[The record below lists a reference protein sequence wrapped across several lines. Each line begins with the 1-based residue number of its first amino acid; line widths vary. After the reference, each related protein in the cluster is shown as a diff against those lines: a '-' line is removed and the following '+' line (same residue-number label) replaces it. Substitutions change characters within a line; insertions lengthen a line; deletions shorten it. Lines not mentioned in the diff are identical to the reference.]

1 MSIKSRVLSFF
12 IVFLLFLPSF
22 HAADQLVSS
31 PNDLNSSLDELS
43 YYGFIIPVPSETH
56 TTQETVTQSRIFFLI
71 NDLLREN
78 ISVAW
83 IHEEKTIKCSLFPWL
98 NSSLNKTIHK
108 GDFFVPFTG
117 NIEKDVRIITILS
130 DYCFFHELDSQAE
143 KISSYA
149 MYENIDVN
157 VTFLSEPRIAQHFGT
172 PTRYG
177 WPCYLLMAEA
187 AGFFSFDFLLDDE
200 TASQLSNERYNVFM
214 WPYEPDPASPVE
226 VLQSLSN
233 KKGCQRIRDFVRN
246 GGGFIGSCYGALVA
260 SSGFPNPF
268 SPVHLLASKIPF
280 LRCPP
285 ASLTLCLSDSLMNER
300 PKVLENLYQ
309 STSLVCTNQ
318 HPVTYNMNH
327 SVHEFFSGPWFV
339 SLGKKT
345 KSLAFFSTV
354 ETRNQDESPAFIQ
367 RQVVNSPSWVCSQ
380 FGKGSMVLFA
390 SHPEFVNNIS
400 FLFQNRSWP
409 GDPYYGRRVI
419 YNSLFHVVSDDSL
432 MFSPQFQQN
441 SSFLSMV
448 FQRSHFCLDDVE
460 NVSLFSESV
469 QKISCYEQ
477 LLRSLQNK
485 TEELQQLYQ
494 SDFDQSLFFKSSS
507 RPLLYTYHFSDIL
520 LNYCQKTK
528 QCLQQ
533 LSRLALL
540 IDTVSFHE
548 EIMSFQEMLLKELRS
563 AETVAQEMIFHSK
576 KAEMLFAKP
585 NVSFFDKY
593 QIVSQTRE
601 MITTLEIS
609 LKHVPALFFESSKTL
624 RHQWYDYEVSQ
635 IC

>member
-1 MSIKSRVLSFF
+1 MSIKSVILSLF
-12 IVFLLFLPSF
+12 IVFLLLPSS
-22 HAADQLVSS
+22 HAVDQLVLL
-31 PNDLNSSLDELS
+31 PNPINSSLDELS
-43 YYGFIIPVPSETH
+43 YYGFIIPVPSENH
-56 TTQETVTQSRIFFLI
+56 TTRETLTQSRIFFLI

-83 IHEEKTIKCSLFPWL
+83 IHEEKIINCSLFPQL

-117 NIEKDVRIITILS
+117 DTKKDTRIIIILS
-130 DYCFFHELDSQAE
+130 DYCFSHELDPSIETITSYVIAE
-143 KISSYA
+143 KT
-149 MYENIDVN
+149 MVN
-157 VTFLSEPRIAQHFGT
+157 VTFLSEPRIAQHFGN

-187 AGFFSFDFLLDDE
+187 AGFFSFDFLLDNE
-200 TASQLSNERYNVFM
+200 TASQLSNEEYNVFM
-214 WPYEPDPASPVE
+214 WPYEPDPASPIE

-233 KKGCQRIRDFVRN
+233 KKGCQQIRDFVRN

-268 SPVHLLASKIPF
+268 SPIHLLTAKIPF
-280 LRCPP
+280 LQCPP
-285 ASLTLCLSDSLMNER
+285 TSLTLCLSDSLMNER

-309 STSLVCTNQ
+309 STSLVCADQ

-327 SVHEFFSGPWFV
+327 SVHEFFSGPWFI

-345 KSLAFFSTV
+345 EPLAFFSTV
-354 ETRNQDESPAFIQ
+354 EARNQDVSPAFIQ

-390 SHPEFVNNIS
+390 SHPEFINNIS
-400 FLFQNRSWP
+400 FLFENRSWP

-419 YNSLFHVVSDDSL
+419 YNSLFHVVSDDPL
-432 MFSPQFQQN
+432 MYASRFRQN
-441 SSFLSMV
+441 ASFLSTV
-448 FQRSHFCLDDVE
+448 FQQSHFCFDPVE
-460 NVSLFSESV
+460 NTSLFSESV
-469 QKISCYEQ
+469 QGISCYEQ
-477 LLRSLQNK
+477 ILRSLQNK
-485 TEELQQLYQ
+485 IEELQQLYQ
-494 SDFDQSLFFKSSS
+494 SEFEQNLFFKSSS

-520 LNYCQKTK
+520 LSYCQKTK
-528 QCLQQ
+528 QCLRQ

-540 IDTVSFHE
+540 VDTVSFDE
-548 EIMSFQEMLLKELRS
+548 ERMNLQQMLLKELRS
-563 AETVAQEMIFHSK
+563 AKTIAQEVICLSEK
-576 KAEMLFAKP
+576 TELLFAKS

-609 LKHVPALFFESSKTL
+609 LKHVPALFFESSKML
-624 RHQWYDYEVSQ
+624 RHHWYDYEVSQ